1 MRLNQWLVRAGAA
14 PARRK
19 ADELIGQGRV
29 LVNDKLPELGTKIS
43 PEDTVKLDGQ
53 KQQLHEVSTQIL
65 VLNKPAGF
73 VSSHRGQG
81 GDETLFSLI
90 PSEYSDWKIIGRLD
104 KDSEG
109 LTILSN
115 DGDLVQSLGH
125 PSAGHTKH
133 YRVWLNR
140 TLSEGDAWRLEEG
153 IPLEEG
159 TSSFTKIQRHEQYV
173 DVWLVTGWNRQ
184 VRRTFEALDYRVRRL
199 QRLEI
204 GPYQL
209 GDLAEGAWEM
219 REVAK

>member
-19 ADELIGQGRV
+19 ADELINQGRV
-29 LVNDKLPELGTKIS
+29 LVNDKLPELGTKIGV
-43 PEDTVKLDGQ
+43 DDVVKLDGQ
-53 KQQLHEVSTQIL
+53 RQQLQDVSAQIL

-73 VSSHRGQG
+73 VSSHKGQG

-90 PSEYSDWKIIGRLD
+90 PAQYADWKIIGRLD

-115 DGDLVQSLGH
+115 DGDLVQALGH
-125 PSAGHTKH
+125 PSAGHAKH

-140 TLSEGDAWRLEEG
+140 SLAEGDVWRLEAGVE
-153 IPLEEG
+153 LEEG
-159 TSSFTKIQRHEQYV
+159 LSQFTKVEVHDQYV
-173 DVWLVTGWNRQ
+173 DVWLITGWNRQ
-184 VRRTFEALDYRVRRL
+184 VRRTFEALEYRVRRL

-209 GDLAEGAWEM
+209 GDLEEGKWEL
-219 REVAK
+219 RGAIR